1 MLKFNNKNT
10 RTIVDCWVRA
20 LKWRKE
26 KKYLRLWG
34 NLQRD
39 YLTSFTKK

>member
-1 MLKFNNKNT
+1 MFKFNNKNT

-26 KKYLRLWG
+26 KKILGTLGKPTKRLF
-34 NLQRD
+34 N
-39 YLTSFTKK
+39 